1 MEFYKCQAFVGVQ
14 SLLACQRI
22 NALLTESQV
31 SMTQAIKQNSTYRL
45 YVFRVQSSSKLVA
58 VLDDFLLKAFTGNL
72 IAL

>member
-31 SMTQAIKQNSTYRL
+31 SMTQAI
-45 YVFRVQSSSKLVA
+45 SKIQLI
-58 VLDDFLLKAFTGNL
+58 DCMFFAFSPQ
-72 IAL
+72 

>member
-1 MEFYKCQAFVGVQ
+1 MEFYKCQAFVVVQ

-31 SMTQAIKQNSTYRL
+31 SMTQAIKQNSYRL